1 MPNWCS
7 NALVVKGP
15 KKDLDAFKATLNQK
29 DGDGNVIPFAY
40 GQTVPPPANLFRGDL
55 GDKERAECAAKGIP
69 TWYDWYSENY
79 GVKWEVSDAN
89 VQINPKSV
97 QIWFDSPWAPPIAWF
112 KSFAAKFPNLTAEL
126 AYNECGMSFYG
137 VATAVNGEVTDGG
150 GESYPEGATDED
162 GNPKGVLKKH
172 MNKYGL
178 GMGG

>member
-29 DGDGNVIPFAY
+29 DVDGNEVPFSFA
-40 GQTVPPPANLFRGDL
+40 QTVPPPANMIRDSLSM
-55 GDKERAECAAKGIP
+55 EQMAEAKAKGIP
-69 TWYDWYSENY
+69 TWYDWQSMNW
-79 GVKWEVSDAN
+79 GCKWDACEAN

-97 QIWFDSPWAPPIAWF
+97 KIWFDTPWSPPLGWF
-112 KSFAAKFPNLTAEL
+112 SHFAAKFPNLTAEL

-137 VATAVNGEVTDGG
+137 LATAENGEMSDDGG
-150 GESYPEGATDED
+150 TTYPSNATDDD
-162 GNPKGVLKKH
+162 GNPKGCLKKH